1 MRFMW
6 EKEGSTFYICLP
18 VSSKFFHDR
27 LNIKQIQMKPFFS
40 SRSLLATGS
49 SKGVV
54 QLYDVNQSAMTQIE
68 APKDFSSHKALLS
81 GLKFDP
87 GNDNIIYV
95 SRVSGECS
103 SFDLRSNEVT
113 YKYSDDSN
121 GALKTFTCIDVNQ
134 NSRILCCG
142 TEKIRGDAFLLFFET
157 RQRKLLGG
165 YWESHE
171 DDITNVSFIYKR

>member
-1 MRFMW
+1 
-6 EKEGSTFYICLP
+6 
-18 VSSKFFHDR
+18 
-27 LNIKQIQMKPFFS
+27 
-40 SRSLLATGS
+40 
-49 SKGVV
+49 
-54 QLYDVNQSAMTQIE
+54 MT
-68 APKDFSSHKALLS
+68 APKDFTGHEALLS

-87 GNDNIIYV
+87 SNDNILYV

-113 YKYSDDSN
+113 HKYLDDSS
-121 GALKTFTCIDVNQ
+121 GSLKTFTCIDVNQ

-142 TEKIRGDAFLLFFET
+142 TEKIRGDAFLLFFDT

-171 DDITNVSFIYKR
+171 DDITDVSTRIISI